1 MDDELQRGNVN
12 WLNREDVRA
21 GRKEKMS
28 LCNIGG
34 DLKERKRQQR
44 LREKKRISERGPL
57 RTVTIEE
64 EELRAEQLR
73 AGIRLI

>member
-44 LREKKRISERGPL
+44 EKKRISEPGPL
-57 RTVTIEE
+57 RTVTIEV